1 MLTGPSCRLR
11 GTKSPDS
18 LQSAGIPDLHSS
30 SSMAPQSATA
40 LSPGEVRGQ
49 LDRILGH
56 RDFEASVRTREFLR
70 FVVEEALAGR
80 AERLKGYTIAVEVF
94 GRPKDFDANLDP
106 IVRIQA
112 GRLRRA
118 LEHYYLVAGGQD
130 PVVISVPKGG
140 YAPEF
145 GRSESASGLQGSPAE
160 SPFDLIPRLP
170 LGVAV
175 AVLPLRELAVDQ
187 ESRFFAEGLRDEFCQ
202 ELSRYQSLVVIP
214 CPQDMLQDAGGAGHA
229 GLSRRLGARFLLQG
243 SVRRGEDQIK
253 VSAWLID
260 GPGGQQVW
268 SQSFTSPLSPDRLI
282 ETQAEIARS
291 VSAVIGSELG
301 IISQRV
307 AEEARQVPPA
317 SLGTYEALLRFY
329 DYQITLDPGAGQQC
343 AVALQ
348 AAAEREPEH
357 GPLWSGLAT
366 LLQQAYM
373 LDRPGAQD
381 PGGQAAE
388 YAQRGAALAPGSQL
402 ARGVLARNHFLQRER
417 AAFLRETEVALR
429 LNPGSPVFVGTA
441 GYSLILAGDGRR
453 GRPLLERAIASNP
466 CHPGWF
472 NHALCVD
479 DYMRGDYE
487 SALQQTLKP
496 AFEVRL
502 WGPVLRAAVFGQLG
516 RTAEAGAAAS
526 EILALVPDFEARAW
540 ELTHR
545 PILSDEIVASLLEG
559 LRKAGLRVE

>member
-1 MLTGPSCRLR
+1 LP
-11 GTKSPDS
+11 
-18 LQSAGIPDLHSS
+18 ASS
-30 SSMAPQSATA
+30 SRPPQSATA
-40 LSPGEVRGQ
+40 PSPDEVRGQ

-70 FVVEEALAGR
+70 FVVEETLAGR
-80 AERLKGYTIAVEVF
+80 RDRLKGYTIAVEVF
-94 GRPKDFDANLDP
+94 GRSKDFDANLDP

-130 PVVISVPKGG
+130 PVVISVPRGG
-140 YAPEF
+140 YVPEF
-145 GRSESASGLQGSPAE
+145 SRGESPAGLPV
-160 SPFDLIPRLP
+160 SPRDSVFDVVARMPR
-170 LGVAV
+170 GVEV
-175 AVLPLRELAVDQ
+175 AVLPLRELASDQ

-202 ELSRYQSLVVIP
+202 ELSRYQDLVVIP
-214 CPQDMLQDAGGAGHA
+214 CRRDWLQDVGVADHA
-229 GLSRRLGARFLLQG
+229 EISRRLGARFLLEG
-243 SVRRGEDQIK
+243 SVRRGEEQVK

-260 GPGGQQVW
+260 GAEGQQVW
-268 SQSFTSPLSPDRLI
+268 SQSFTCTLSPGKLI
-282 ETQAEIARS
+282 ETQEGIAHC

-301 IISQRV
+301 VISQRV
-307 AEEARQVPPA
+307 AEETRRSAPTNLA
-317 SLGTYEALLRFY
+317 TYEALLRFY
-329 DYQITLDPGAGQQC
+329 DYEVTLDPEGGRQC
-343 AVALQ
+343 AVALR
-348 AAAEREPEH
+348 AAVEREPEH
-357 GPLWSGLAT
+357 GPLWSALAT
-366 LLQQAYM
+366 LMQNAYV
-373 LDRPGAQD
+373 LDLPAAQD

-402 ARGVLARNHFLQRER
+402 ARGVLARNYFLQRER

-441 GYSLILAGDGRR
+441 GYSLILAGEGRR
-453 GRPLLERAIASNP
+453 GRPLLERAIALNP

-487 SALQQTLKP
+487 SALQQTMKP

-502 WGPVLRAAVFGQLG
+502 WGAVLRAAVLGQLG

-526 EILALVPDFEARAW
+526 EILALVPDFLARAR
-540 ELTHR
+540 ELIHR
-545 PILSDEIVASLLEG
+545 PILSDAIVDALLEG
-559 LRKAGLRVE
+559 LGKAGLRPE

>member
-1 MLTGPSCRLR
+1 MSGTSVTTVVAAAKRSGPS
-11 GTKSPDS
+11 PD
-18 LQSAGIPDLHSS
+18 
-30 SSMAPQSATA
+30 
-40 LSPGEVRGQ
+40 EVRVQ

-56 RDFEASVRTREFLR
+56 RDFEASDRTRRFLR

-80 AERLKGYTIAVEVF
+80 ADRLKGYTIAVEVF
-94 GRPKDFDANLDP
+94 GRDKDFDANLDP

-130 PVVISVPKGG
+130 PIVISVPKGG

-145 GRSESASGLQGSPAE
+145 SRVESAAGSQRAPAE
-160 SPFDLIPRLP
+160 SPFDFIPRLP

-187 ESRFFAEGLRDEFCQ
+187 ESRFFAEGLRGEFCQ
-202 ELSRYQSLVVIP
+202 ELSRYQDLVVIP
-214 CPQDMLQDAGGAGHA
+214 CRRDTLQDAGGTGHA
-229 GLSRRLGARFLLQG
+229 GLSRTLGARFLLEG

-268 SQSFTSPLSPDRLI
+268 SRSFTSPLSPGRLI
-282 ETQAEIARS
+282 ETQAEIART
-291 VSAVIGSELG
+291 VAAVIGSELG
-301 IISQRV
+301 VISQRV
-307 AEEARQVPPA
+307 ADEARRSAPA
-317 SLGTYEALLRFY
+317 SLATYEALLRFY
-329 DYQITLDPGAGQQC
+329 DYNVTLDPEAGRQC
-343 AVALQ
+343 AVALR
-348 AAAEREPEH
+348 AAVEREPEH
-357 GPLWSGLAT
+357 GPLWSGLAA
-366 LLQQAYM
+366 LLQQAYV
-373 LDRPGAQD
+373 LDVPGAQD

-388 YAQRGAALAPGSQL
+388 YAQRGAALAPGSQM
-402 ARGVLARNHFLQRER
+402 ARGVLARNYFLQRER
-417 AAFLRETEVALR
+417 TAFLRETEVALR

-441 GYSLILAGDGRR
+441 GYSLILAGESRR
-453 GRPLLERAIASNP
+453 GRPLLERAIALNP

-472 NHALCVD
+472 NHALFVD

-502 WGPVLRAAVFGQLG
+502 WGPLLRAAVLGQLG
-516 RTAEAGAAAS
+516 RSAEAGAAAS
-526 EILALVPDFEARAW
+526 GILELVPDFEARSR

-545 PILSDEIVASLLEG
+545 PILSDEIVEALLEG
-559 LRKAGLRVE
+559 LRKAGLRVGEG